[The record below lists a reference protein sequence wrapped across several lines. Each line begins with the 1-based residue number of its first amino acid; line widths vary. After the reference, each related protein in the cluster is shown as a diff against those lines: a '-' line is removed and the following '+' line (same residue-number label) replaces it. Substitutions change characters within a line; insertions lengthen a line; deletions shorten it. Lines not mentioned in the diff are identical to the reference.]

1 MQVFERG
8 NDLPGT
14 QKAVLRKRREMLVN
28 QANYNN
34 TMNRGGT
41 NRTAPCGN
49 QPCGSQNQNRTG
61 QAYGNQNCS
70 LMERRGAEF
79 SMTIPTGDRRRLLS
93 FINEISFAV
102 YETLLYLDTHPD
114 NQEALQYFKKHNQL
128 RNHALKAYENS
139 YGPLVIAV
147 ADESCS
153 RSWEWVNQP
162 WPWEGGAC

>member
-1 MQVFERG
+1 
-8 NDLPGT
+8 
-14 QKAVLRKRREMLVN
+14 MLVN

-41 NRTAPCGN
+41 NRTAPYGN
-49 QPCGSQNQNRTG
+49 QPCGSQNQNRTGQAYGNQSRSGQSCGNQNQNRTG